1 MNRARSSHRN
11 LLALAAGA
19 LCASMAAQAQTADR
33 NTLDRVE
40 VTGSIIKR
48 LNAETPSPVQV
59 ITRKEIEESGVTTV
73 DEFLRRNPAVGA
85 GSLNDTVSNSFNS
98 GTSSIGLRGLGSA
111 ATLTLLN
118 GRRLGA
124 APVADP
130 NTGRSTIYN
139 LNAIPMAAVERIEI
153 LKDGASAT
161 YGSDAIAG
169 VVNIILRKDYQ
180 GLAIDAGTAFNGDG
194 HHRVDRASLAFGF
207 GESVA
212 KGLNLVA
219 TLDFNSRKP
228 VRTSEI
234 RDDVQADLYG
244 RYVGNFTPASTSVPT
259 GNYYTLTGTGS
270 GTFRQAGVG
279 CADANIIGKGLPL
292 AAPLWTTATSWRAG
306 ECRFDTENDP
316 NAQRV
321 GAQDRLGSL
330 LRASY
335 SVNEATQVF
344 GELMLSSTKSV
355 YNRASPTRT
364 EARTVW
370 ANADAKLQVFDGL
383 RLPVGHPDNPFS
395 TTIGMRYRFADI
407 NSQDISESKN
417 ARVLAGISTTLGAWD
432 IETAVLHHYQT
443 LDQRVTN
450 QLTVQ
455 GVKNAIATRSYRF
468 NGQTN
473 SAQAINDLVDDVLT
487 AGVSRYTS
495 VDVRAT
501 RELFKL
507 PGGMAALGTG
517 AELRRES
524 MSVRPDDMLASGA
537 FIGRGSAS
545 AAGSRSSGAAYAE
558 LQLPLL
564 KMLETQVALRAENY
578 QDFGSA
584 TTGKLGAKYQFNPI
598 AALRSTYAT
607 AFRAPAL
614 SQINAGNVA
623 SFSNSGNPED
633 SLRCPVTKLTSDCS
647 ASRSIPAAILA
658 NKELRPETS
667 KSFTLGL
674 LLEPSRYV
682 SLAIDGFYYDRRN
695 EVNRPSV
702 ADVLR
707 SPASFPGGIVRNPDP
722 STWLPGVSNS
732 GPIDYV
738 IRQFRN
744 LNRTIVAG
752 FDIDGRVRLPLPESM
767 GTVELGLQTTTLTRR
782 DSASLPG
789 DPLTSDRGDE
799 ETPTNR
805 GSLSAKWS
813 HGDWR
818 LSGKLN
824 HVDPMRNIGL
834 SSSTCKMYT
843 DGGNPELC
851 TIARWNTVDLG
862 VGYKGIKNLSLNL
875 NVDNVLNRKA
885 NYDAWETSNMNN
897 QYHSARGRY
906 FSVSAQYK
914 Y

>member
-1 MNRARSSHRN
+1 M
-11 LLALAAGA
+11 ALAAAA
-19 LCASMAAQAQTADR
+19 LCASLAAQAQTADR
-33 NTLDRVE
+33 STLDRVE

-59 ITRKEIEESGVTTV
+59 ISRKEIEESGVTTV

-85 GSLNDTVSNSFNS
+85 GSLNDSVSNSFNS

-139 LNAIPMAAVERIEI
+139 LNAIPMAAVDRIEI

-169 VVNIILRKDYQ
+169 VVNIILRKDFQ
-180 GLAIDAGTAFNGDG
+180 GLAIDAGTAFNDDG
-194 HHRVDRASLAFGF
+194 QHRVDRASLAFGF
-207 GESVA
+207 GESIA

-219 TLDFNSRKP
+219 TLDVNARKP
-228 VRTSEI
+228 VRTADI
-234 RDDVQADLYG
+234 RDDVQADLYT
-244 RYVGNFTPASTSVPT
+244 RYIGNFVPSSSSVPT
-259 GNYYTLTGTGS
+259 GNYYTLSGTGS
-270 GTFRQAGVG
+270 GTFRQAGAG
-279 CADANIIGKGLPL
+279 CPDANIIGKGLPQTV
-292 AAPLWTTATSWRAG
+292 PLWTSASLWRAG

-316 NAQRV
+316 NSQRV
-321 GAQDRLGSL
+321 GAQDRLGGL

-335 SVNEATQVF
+335 LVSDTTQVF
-344 GELMLSSTKSV
+344 SELMLSSTKSV
-355 YNRASPTRT
+355 YGRGSPTRT
-364 EARTVW
+364 ESRSVW

-383 RLPVGHPDNPFS
+383 RLPVGHPDNPF
-395 TTIGMRYRFADI
+395 TTPIGLRYRFADI
-407 NSQDISESKN
+407 TGQDISESRN
-417 ARVLAGISTTLGAWD
+417 VRFLAGVSTTLGAWD
-432 IETAVLHHYQT
+432 VEAALLHHHQT

-450 QLTVQ
+450 QLTLQ
-455 GVKNAIATRSYRF
+455 GMKNAIATRSYRF

-473 SAQAINDLVDDVLT
+473 SPQAIDDLVDDVLT
-487 AGVSRYTS
+487 SGVSRYTS

-517 AELRRES
+517 AEFRKES
-524 MSVRPDDMLASGA
+524 MSVRPDGTLASGG

-545 AAGSRSSGAAYAE
+545 AAGSRTSGAAYVE
-558 LQLPLL
+558 LQMPLL
-564 KMLETQVALRAENY
+564 KMLETQLAFRAENY

-584 TTGKLGAKYQFNPI
+584 STGKLGAKYQFSPI

-633 SLRCPVTKLTSDCS
+633 SVRCPVTKLTTDCS
-647 ASRSIPAAILA
+647 SSRSIPAAILA
-658 NKELRPETS
+658 NKGLRPETS
-667 KSFTLGL
+667 KSLTLGL
-674 LLEPSRYV
+674 LFEPSSYV
-682 SLAIDGFYYDRRN
+682 NLAIDGFYYDRRN

-707 SPASFPGGIVRNPDP
+707 TPDRFPGGIVRNPDP
-722 STWLPGVSNS
+722 STWLPGVPNS

-752 FDIDGRVRLPLPESM
+752 FDIDARVRLPLPDAM
-767 GTVELGLQTTTLTRR
+767 GRLEFGLQTTTLTRR

-789 DPLTSDRGDE
+789 DPLSSDRGDE
-799 ETPTNR
+799 DTPTNR
-805 GSLSAKWS
+805 GSLSAKWNL
-813 HGDWR
+813 GDWR

-834 SSSTCKMYT
+834 SASTCKTYT

-851 TIARWNTVDLG
+851 SIARWNTIDLG
-862 VGYKGIKNLSLNL
+862 VDYKGIKNLSLNL
-875 NVDNVLNRKA
+875 NIDNVLDRKA
-885 NYDAWETSNMNN
+885 NYDALETGNMNN
-897 QYHSARGRY
+897 QFHSGRGRY

>member
-1 MNRARSSHRN
+1 MTPRHS
-11 LLALAAGA
+11 LIALAAMMVA
-19 LCASMAAQAQTADR
+19 LQAQAQTTGS
-33 NTLDRVE
+33 NTLNRVE
-40 VTGSIIKR
+40 VTGSMIKR
-48 LNAETPSPVQV
+48 ISAETPSPVQV
-59 ITRKEIEESGVTTV
+59 ISRREIEESGVTTV
-73 DEFLRRNPAVGA
+73 DEFLRQNPAVGA
-85 GSLNDTVSNSFNS
+85 GSLNDTASNSFNS
-98 GTSSIGLRGLGSA
+98 GTASIGLRGLGSA

-124 APVADP
+124 APTADP

-139 LNAIPMAAVERIEI
+139 LNAIPMAAVDRIEI

-169 VVNIILRKDYQ
+169 VVNIILRKDFD
-180 GLAIDAGTAFNGDG
+180 GLAIDAGTAFNDDG
-194 HHRVDRASLAFGF
+194 KHRVDRASLAYGF
-207 GESVA
+207 GESLA

-228 VRTSEI
+228 VRTADT

-244 RYVGNFTPASTSVPT
+244 RYEGSFTPSSTSVPT
-259 GNYYTLTGTGS
+259 GNYYTLSGSGS
-270 GTFRQAGVG
+270 GTFRQAGSG
-279 CADANIIGKGLPL
+279 CPDANIIGKGLST
-292 AAPLWTTATSWRAG
+292 AVPLWTTASFWRAG

-321 GAQDRLGSL
+321 GAQDRVGSL

-335 SVNEATQVF
+335 AVNDTTQVF

-355 YNRASPTRT
+355 YGRANPTRT
-364 EARTVW
+364 ESRTVW

-383 RLPVGHPDNPFS
+383 RLPVGHPDNPFN

-407 NSQDISESKN
+407 QSQDISETRN
-417 ARVLAGISTTLGAWD
+417 ARFLAGVSTTVGAWD

-455 GVKNAIATRSYRF
+455 GLKNAIATRSYRF

-487 AGVSRYTS
+487 EGVSRYTS

-501 RELFKL
+501 RELFQL

-517 AELRRES
+517 AELRKES
-524 MSVRPDDMLASGA
+524 MSVQPDALLASGG

-545 AAGSRSSGAAYAE
+545 ASGSRNSGAAYVE

-564 KMLETQVALRAENY
+564 KQLETQVALRAENY

-584 TTGKLGAKYQFNPI
+584 TTGKLGAKYQLGK
-598 AALRSTYAT
+598 AAAIRSTYAT

-623 SFSNSGNPED
+623 SFSNSSNPED
-633 SLRCPVTKLTSDCS
+633 PLRCPVTKATADCS
-647 ASRSIPAAILA
+647 SSRSIPAAILA

-682 SLAIDGFYYDRRN
+682 NLAIDGFYYDRRN

-707 SPASFPGGIVRNPDP
+707 NPTAFPGGIVRNPDP
-722 STWLPGVSNS
+722 STWLPGVPNS

-738 IRQFRN
+738 VRQFRN

-752 FDIDGRVRLPLPESM
+752 FDIDGRVRLPLPETM
-767 GTVELGLQTTTLTRR
+767 GVMELGLQTTTLTRR
-782 DSASLPG
+782 DSASLPD

-799 ETPTNR
+799 DTPTNR
-805 GSLSAKWS
+805 GSVSAKWS
-813 HGDWR
+813 GGDWR

-824 HVDPMRNIGL
+824 HVDPMRNTSVT
-834 SSSTCKMYT
+834 SSVCKRYT

-851 TIARWNTVDLG
+851 GIARWNTVDLG
-862 VGYKGIKNLSLNL
+862 VGYKGFKNLNLSLNI
-875 NVDNVLNRKA
+875 DNVLDRKA
-885 NYDAWETSNMNN
+885 NYDALETTSFNN
-897 QYHSARGRY
+897 QYHSGRGRY
-906 FSVSAQYK
+906 FSFSAKYK